1 MSWQSS
7 RLITLLTDFGV
18 DDTYVGQMH
27 GVLHQVAAP
36 AQLQIIDLTH
46 SIPPQDTLVAAFH
59 LFHSYPYFPAGTVHV
74 AVVDP
79 GVGTQR
85 RILVAR
91 HEDHVFLAP
100 DNGLLAPI
108 LAESDDVRSLDLDR
122 FALARRSATFHGRD
136 IFSPAAA
143 RIALGLDPAETGPRV
158 SDWVR
163 SSFPAVREVTPQ
175 EFHGVVLLVDRFGN
189 LITNVPGTA
198 LDGPLEEWTAAAAG
212 RIFPVARTYSDVEAG
227 EVLALVDSFGCL
239 EVAVHGG
246 SAAARLGLAAG
257 AAVVF
262 KRRT

>member
-1 MSWQSS
+1 MTWKPS

-27 GVLHQVAAP
+27 GVLHRVAAP
-36 AQLQIIDLTH
+36 AQIQVVDLTH
-46 SIPPQDTLVAAFH
+46 AIPPQDTLVAAFH
-59 LFHSYPYFPAGTVHV
+59 LHHSYHYFPPGTVHV

-91 HEDHVFLAP
+91 HEEHVFLAP

-108 LAESDDVRSLDLDR
+108 LAETDDVRSLELDR
-122 FALARRSATFHGRD
+122 FSLARRSATFHGRD

-143 RIALGLDPAETGPRV
+143 RIALGLDPAEVGPRV

-163 SSFPAVREVTPQ
+163 SSFPAVREVNPH
-175 EFHGVVLLVDRFGN
+175 ELHGVVLLVDRFGN

-198 LDGPLEEWTAAAAG
+198 LDGPPQDWTAAAAG
-212 RIFPVARTYSDVEAG
+212 RTFPVARTYSDVEAG

-246 SAAARLGLAAG
+246 SAAAQLALSAG